1 MKMNEK
7 ALLNAFEKIKA
18 ESCTLSLAW
27 LLVRDNNA
35 AVLID
40 SDKDVML
47 FDLNGRLCFSHH
59 CTEPS
64 DGSYSEAIDFFENSF
79 SGGAENIITLD
90 NQQTDKLITDNISEL
105 NSLHDGKMG
114 IRYVCSI
121 FKLNKLFG
129 IHTEDIPDS
138 FYLRF
143 GAVDEK
149 GRMLLYHDIEYL
161 TDDNGEYKCIDDFVF
176 DADTQ

>member
-7 ALLNAFEKIKA
+7 AFLNAFEKIKA

-27 LLVRDNNA
+27 LLVRDDKT

-79 SGGAENIITLD
+79 SGSAEDIVTMDSQL
-90 NQQTDKLITDNISEL
+90 TDKLITDNISEL
-105 NSLHDGKMG
+105 TSLHQDITA
-114 IRYVCSI
+114 IRYICSI

-143 GAVDEK
+143 GAVNEK
-149 GRMLLYHDIEYL
+149 GRTVLYHDIEYL